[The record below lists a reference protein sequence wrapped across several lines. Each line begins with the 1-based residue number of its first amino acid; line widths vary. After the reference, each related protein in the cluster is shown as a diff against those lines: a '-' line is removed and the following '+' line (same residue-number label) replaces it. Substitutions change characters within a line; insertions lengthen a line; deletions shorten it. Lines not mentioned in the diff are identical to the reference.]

1 VYEAIILSLDFTV
14 RQLYETKLRGPHELK
29 KFNEARKWIA
39 LVASKELEQEVLKEL
54 LNKLN

>member
-1 VYEAIILSLDFTV
+1 LYEA
-14 RQLYETKLRGPHELK
+14 RGRGPHELK

-39 LVASKELEQEVLKEL
+39 LVASKELEQEVLEEL